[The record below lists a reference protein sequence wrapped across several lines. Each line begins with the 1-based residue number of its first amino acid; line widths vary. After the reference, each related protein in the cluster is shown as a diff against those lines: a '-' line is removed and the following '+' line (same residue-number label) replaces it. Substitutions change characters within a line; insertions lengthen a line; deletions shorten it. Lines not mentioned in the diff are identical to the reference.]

1 MPRNKYGNRKITVD
15 GVTFDS
21 KKEAARYRELRLMER
36 AGYIIKLQ
44 RQTKFVLIPTQR
56 EPSGEI
62 YSRGEKKGQPKPG
75 KTIEHEVSYYAD
87 FTYWKKTDNDWKYVV
102 GDVKGV
108 RTEVYKIKRKLMLE
122 RYGIRISEV

>member
-1 MPRNKYGNRKITVD
+1 M
-15 GVTFDS
+15 TFDS
-21 KKEAARYRELRLMER
+21 QKEAERFRELRLMER

-56 EPSGEI
+56 EMSGEF

-75 KTIEHEVSYYAD
+75 KIIEHEVAYYAD
-87 FTYWKKTDNDWKYVV
+87 FTYWKKTDNGWKHVV
-102 GDVKGV
+102 EDVKGV

>member
-1 MPRNKYGNRKITVD
+1 MRKSKYGSRRVTVD
-15 GVTFDS
+15 GIVFDS
-21 KKEAARYRELRLMER
+21 QKEANRFRELRLMER

-56 EPSGEI
+56 EPSGKV

-75 KTIEHEVSYYAD
+75 KIIEHEVAYYAD
-87 FTYWKKTDNDWKYVV
+87 FTYWKKADNDWTYVV
-102 GDVKGV
+102 EDVKGV

-122 RYGIRISEV
+122 RYGIRVSEV

>member
-1 MPRNKYGNRKITVD
+1 MRKSKYGSRRVTVD
-15 GVTFDS
+15 GIVFDS
-21 KKEAARYRELRLMER
+21 QKEAKRFRELRLMER

-56 EPSGEI
+56 EMSGEF
-62 YSRGEKKGQPKPG
+62 YSRGKKKGQPKPG

-87 FTYWKKTDNDWKYVV
+87 FTYWKKTDNGWKYVV
-102 GDVKGV
+102 EDVKGL

>member
-1 MPRNKYGNRKITVD
+1 MRKSKYGSRRVTVD
-15 GVTFDS
+15 GIVFDS
-21 KKEAARYRELRLMER
+21 QKEANRFRELRLMER

-56 EPSGEI
+56 EMSGEF

-87 FTYWKKTDNDWKYVV
+87 FTYWKKTDNGWKYVV
-102 GDVKGV
+102 EDVKGL

-122 RYGIRISEV
+122 RYGIKISEV